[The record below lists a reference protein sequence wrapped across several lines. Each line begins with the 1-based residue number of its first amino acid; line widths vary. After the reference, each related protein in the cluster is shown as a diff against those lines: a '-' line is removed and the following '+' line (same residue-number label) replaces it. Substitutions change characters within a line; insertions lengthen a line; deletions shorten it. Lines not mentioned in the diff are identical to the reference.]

1 LAQDHYLAI
10 LTSEKQLSMRRTIHM
25 NRFTKTF
32 VAAAVALLVFGCSGT
47 PNSSQTGSSSSSSS
61 STTGS
66 YTIGGTVTGLT
77 GSGLVLQDNS
87 GDNLT
92 ITASGAFTFKTSIVS
107 GKTYSVS
114 VFAQP
119 TSPAQ
124 TCVVTAGSGT
134 ATANVT
140 TVQVA
145 CGTNTVSI
153 GLTVTGLAGTGL
165 VLQDNGGDNLTV
177 NQNGVYTFATAIP
190 TGTAYKVTVLT
201 QPTVPAQI
209 CSVAS
214 GTGTA
219 NANVG
224 NIVVTCSTPTISI
237 GGSVTGLDGT
247 GLVLQDNGGNNLTVS
262 ANGSFTFTNLIV
274 SGGSYNVT
282 VLTQPS
288 TPAQTCTVS
297 GGSGTTT
304 SNVTT
309 VQVLCPAVFFP
320 VG

>member
-1 LAQDHYLAI
+1 
-10 LTSEKQLSMRRTIHM
+10 M

-134 ATANVT
+134 TTANVT

-153 GLTVTGLAGTGL
+153 GLTVTGLLAPASYCRT
-165 VLQDNGGDNLTV
+165 TA
-177 NQNGVYTFATAIP
+177 ATISLSIRMA
-190 TGTAYKVTVLT
+190 
-201 QPTVPAQI
+201 
-209 CSVAS
+209 
-214 GTGTA
+214 
-219 NANVG
+219 
-224 NIVVTCSTPTISI
+224 STP
-237 GGSVTGLDGT
+237 L
-247 GLVLQDNGGNNLTVS
+247 LRPFPRVLR
-262 ANGSFTFTNLIV
+262 IR
-274 SGGSYNVT
+274 
-282 VLTQPS
+282 
-288 TPAQTCTVS
+288 
-297 GGSGTTT
+297 
-304 SNVTT
+304 
-309 VQVLCPAVFFP
+309 
-320 VG
+320 